1 MAEPVAADIAVAV
14 AVLRLSLLA
23 AAAVAVLRLSPCA
36 VPVAPSAAVAV
47 LRLSLLAAAAVA
59 GLRLSLLAAVA
70 AAAADRAAVA
80 VLRLSLLAAAAVA
93 AGRVGAADRAEHP
106 SENLRQT
113 RLTYCPSDRQIKPP
127 PREFLDKDSV
137 QCPSGLCT
145 AGLVRVGHFAG

>member
-1 MAEPVAADIAVAV
+1 MAADIAVAV

-59 GLRLSLLAAVA
+59 GLRLSLLAAVAA